1 MVFRN
6 YSINLS
12 RLSGTIEN
20 DVVKKTEYNELVKK
34 VNNIK
39 TTDTSDLV
47 KKTDYNTK
55 INKIKKKITDDK
67 HDKYITTQ

>member
-1 MVFRN
+1 MRFKRF
-6 YSINLS
+6 
-12 RLSGTIEN
+12 
-20 DVVKKTEYNELVKK
+20 KKIGKKSLVKH

-55 INKIKKKITDDK
+55 FNEIEQKGWSN
-67 HDKYITTQ
+67 KYITTQEFIY